1 MSAWLLLCELAIAA
15 RPLLCESVIAEW
27 PLLCELAVAA
37 KLLLCELV
45 ILREPF
51 PFHRAEQKAT
61 VQPSLF

>member
-1 MSAWLLLCELAIAA
+1 MSAW
-15 RPLLCESVIAEW
+15 PLLCESVIAGW
-27 PLLCELAVAA
+27 FVLRELAVAA

>member
-1 MSAWLLLCELAIAA
+1 MSAWLLLCELAIA
-15 RPLLCESVIAEW
+15 EW
-27 PLLCELAVAA
+27 PLLCELAVVA

-51 PFHRAEQKAT
+51 PFHRAEQLHS